1 MRISDWSSDVC
12 SSDLRI
18 VGVRRG
24 SVVVHGADMDRWTL
38 AEGDRLILRV
48 DAATLLTWREQGR
61 FRLGIGSGDPAEGD
75 MVVETMVAP
84 THPSIGQRRWEE
96 HTSELQSL
104 MRISYVV
111 FCFINKTSQYAH

>member
-1 MRISDWSSDVC
+1 
-12 SSDLRI
+12 
-18 VGVRRG
+18 
-24 SVVVHGADMDRWTL
+24 MDRWTL

-84 THPSIGQRRWEE
+84 THPSIGQRLVDIPFLQKIRARIIGLDRPAHDPGRSEE

-104 MRISYVV
+104 MRISYAV
-111 FCFINKTSQYAH
+111 FCLKKKKKKHYIN

>member
-84 THPSIGQRRWEE
+84 THPSIGQRLVDIPF
-96 HTSELQSL
+96 LQKIRARNIETGRASC
-104 MRISYVV
+104 RERVGPYV
-111 FCFINKTSQYAH
+111 

>member
-1 MRISDWSSDVC
+1 
-12 SSDLRI
+12 
-18 VGVRRG
+18 
-24 SVVVHGADMDRWTL
+24 MDRWTL

-84 THPSIGQRRWEE
+84 THPSIGQRLVDIPF
-96 HTSELQSL
+96 LQKIRARNNGLDRPATAPGPDPARVRVRAAASRL
-104 MRISYVV
+104 GNGGPREGG
-111 FCFINKTSQYAH
+111 A